1 MTLGSF
7 VLRFF
12 IKIWMLGV
20 ATSMTI
26 AFPALQYFHSGG
38 GGGGALPIVAYMGRL
53 RPRKGYLFRLQVH
66 VYVRISL
73 VTVYGNVGKSV
84 ISVCKEA

>member
-12 IKIWMLGV
+12 YKNLDAG
-20 ATSMTI
+20 SGH
-26 AFPALQYFHSGG
+26 QYENGFSRVTVFSLGG
-38 GGGGALPIVAYMGRL
+38 GGRGGTPYI
-53 RPRKGYLFRLQVH
+53 
-66 VYVRISL
+66 YVRISL

>member
-1 MTLGSF
+1 MNLGSF
-7 VLRFF
+7 VFCFF
-12 IKIWMLGV
+12 KNMNVG
-20 ATSMTI
+20 SGH
-26 AFPALQYFHSGG
+26 QYDHCFSRVTVFSL
-38 GGGGALPIVAYMGRL
+38 GGGALPIMACMGRL

>member
-12 IKIWMLGV
+12 YKNLDAG
-20 ATSMTI
+20 SGH
-26 AFPALQYFHSGG
+26 QYDHCFSRVTVFSLV
-38 GGGGALPIVAYMGRL
+38 GGGGALPIMAYMGRL
-53 RPRKGYLFRLQVH
+53 RPRKGYLLRLQVH

-73 VTVYGNVGKSV
+73 VTVYGNVGKFV

>member
-26 AFPALQYFHSGG
+26 AFPALQYFHSW
-38 GGGGALPIVAYMGRL
+38 GGALPIMAYTGRL

>member
-12 IKIWMLGV
+12 YKNVDAGSGHQYGHCFSRV
-20 ATSMTI
+20 TV
-26 AFPALQYFHSGG
+26 FAL
-38 GGGGALPIVAYMGRL
+38 GGGGALPIMAYMGRL

-73 VTVYGNVGKSV
+73 VKVYGNVGKSV

>member
-26 AFPALQYFHSGG
+26 AFPTLQYFHSGG
-38 GGGGALPIVAYMGRL
+38 GGGGTPYNGLYGETPTAKGVPFQASGTCICKDFTSYSI
-53 RPRKGYLFRLQVH
+53 RK
-66 VYVRISL
+66 
-73 VTVYGNVGKSV
+73 
-84 ISVCKEA
+84 

>member
-1 MTLGSF
+1 MNLGSF
-7 VLRFF
+7 V
-12 IKIWMLGV
+12 
-20 ATSMTI
+20 
-26 AFPALQYFHSGG
+26 FPRSGHQYDHCFSRVTVFSL
-38 GGGGALPIVAYMGRL
+38 GGGGALPIMACMGRL

>member
-38 GGGGALPIVAYMGRL
+38 GGTPYNGLYGETPTAKGVPFQASGTCICKDFTSYSI
-53 RPRKGYLFRLQVH
+53 RKCREICHFGL
-66 VYVRISL
+66 
-73 VTVYGNVGKSV
+73 
-84 ISVCKEA
+84 

>member
-7 VLRFF
+7 VLNFF

-38 GGGGALPIVAYMGRL
+38 GG
-53 RPRKGYLFRLQVH
+53 H
-66 VYVRISL
+66 SL
-73 VTVYGNVGKSV
+73 
-84 ISVCKEA
+84 

>member
-20 ATSMTI
+20 ATSMKM

-38 GGGGALPIVAYMGRL
+38 GRGGTPYI
-53 RPRKGYLFRLQVH
+53 
-66 VYVRISL
+66 YVRISL

>member
-7 VLRFF
+7 VLCFF
-12 IKIWMLGV
+12 IEIWMLGV

-38 GGGGALPIVAYMGRL
+38 GALPIMACMGRL

-73 VTVYGNVGKSV
+73 VTVYANVGKSV
-84 ISVCKEA
+84 ISVCKKA

>member
-38 GGGGALPIVAYMGRL
+38 EGGGTPYNGLYGETPTAKGVPFQASGTCICKDFTSYSI
-53 RPRKGYLFRLQVH
+53 RKCREICHFGL
-66 VYVRISL
+66 
-73 VTVYGNVGKSV
+73 
-84 ISVCKEA
+84 

>member
-7 VLRFF
+7 VLCFF

-26 AFPALQYFHSGG
+26 AFPALLYFHSGR
-38 GGGGALPIVAYMGRL
+38 GGALPIMAYMGRL

-73 VTVYGNVGKSV
+73 VTVHGNVGKSV

>member
-38 GGGGALPIVAYMGRL
+38 GGAPPIMAYMGRL
-53 RPRKGYLFRLQVH
+53 RPRKGYLSRLQVH